1 MVLGMGIKESYD
13 YYKDRTEG
21 FTYSWEDAYTATTHA
36 EPGKMPLDNRAAR
49 IFEERYRPAS
59 RSLCGFNPPFPTRDG
74 AAISRGEA
82 NDEIEEYNAQSDA
95 LRSLI
100 DAAWRVVP
108 GNDDWLLRGYPYAVR
123 HIDEGWVEFRLST
136 DYTTTPVRLE
146 QGEGYDFLHRR
157 KIPAH
162 SPRPDRGAFVP
173 YTEVKALLA
182 NRKET
187 DDAT

>member
-1 MVLGMGIKESYD
+1 MVLGMEESYN
-13 YYKDRTEG
+13 DRTVD
-21 FTYSWEDAYTATTHA
+21 FTYAARDAYTAYEKQ

-49 IFEERYRPAS
+49 VFEEHYLPAS

-82 NDEIEEYNAQSDA
+82 NDEIEEFNAQSDA
-95 LRSLI
+95 LQSLI
-100 DAAWRVVP
+100 DAAWRSTP
-108 GNDDWLLRGYPYAVR
+108 GNDGPLLRGYPYAVR
-123 HIDEGWVEFRLST
+123 HLDEGWVEFRLSN
-136 DYTTTPVRLE
+136 DYTTTPVRLK
-146 QGEGYDFLHRR
+146 QGEGYDFLHNR

-162 SPRPDRGAFVP
+162 GARPDRAAFVS

-187 DDAT
+187 DDAG

>member
-1 MVLGMGIKESYD
+1 MVLGMEESYPD
-13 YYKDRTEG
+13 GTVD
-21 FTYSWEDAYTATTHA
+21 FTYAAEDAYTARLKR

-49 IFEERYRPAS
+49 VFEERYRPAS
-59 RSLCGFNPPFPTRDG
+59 RSLCGFDPPFPTRDG
-74 AAISRGEA
+74 AAISRGDA
-82 NDEIEEYNAQSDA
+82 NDEIEEFNAQSDA
-95 LRSLI
+95 LQSLI
-100 DAAWRVVP
+100 DAAWRSTP
-108 GNDDWLLRGYPYAVR
+108 GNDGPLIRGYPAAVR
-123 HIDEGWVEFRLST
+123 HPDEGWVEFRLPHCDS
-136 DYTTTPVRLE
+136 TPVRLE

-187 DDAT
+187 DDAG

>member
-1 MVLGMGIKESYD
+1 MVLGMEESYH
-13 YYKDRTEG
+13 DRTVD
-21 FTYSWEDAYTATTHA
+21 FTYAAEDADTTRLKR

-49 IFEERYRPAS
+49 IFEERYRPAP

-82 NDEIEEYNAQSDA
+82 NDEIGEFNAQSDA
-95 LRSLI
+95 LQSLI
-100 DAAWRVVP
+100 DAAWRSTP
-108 GNDDWLLRGYPYAVR
+108 GNDGPLLRGYPYAVR
-123 HIDEGWVEFRLST
+123 HVDEGWVEFRLPHRNSA
-136 DYTTTPVRLE
+136 PVRIE
-146 QGEGYDFLHRR
+146 QGEGYDFLKRR

-162 SPRPDRGAFVP
+162 SPRPDRAAFVP

-187 DDAT
+187 DDAG